1 MIYRF
6 EKQLAQSWFVE
17 IEADSFDEACDQLNN
32 DNPIWDADYGGESE
46 LVSSRCLQFKD
57 EDAAADF
64 EYDEEIEWEP

>member
-17 IEADSFDEACDQLNN
+17 IEADSFAEACDQLNN

-46 LVSSRCLQFKD
+46 LVSSRCLEYAN
-57 EDAAADF
+57 EDAI
-64 EYDEEIEWEP
+64 DEGDYEELEWEP